1 MDMIRKPRVCIL
13 TPGQIG
19 SNPRV
24 VKEAQALH
32 DAGFDATVIATRMLD
47 RIELRDQSIMR
58 NAPWRLRRV
67 DLTSKWR
74 WKARRVVQL
83 GLRGGYMAS
92 KAAWLAD
99 IAFSA
104 ATWPLRRAAL
114 QTPAELY
121 IAHYPAALPAAAAAA
136 RRRGGRYAYDAE
148 DFHLGDWPD
157 DPSFEKER
165 ELVRAL
171 EARHLPGCAYVT
183 AASPGIAD
191 AYRDAYGIER
201 PRIILNAFPLE
212 QAPIG
217 PTEKGTAEPGP
228 SVYWFSQTIGP
239 DRGLECAVRAIG
251 LARTKPHLYLRGSP
265 AGGFIERLRAMAVE
279 AGVGD
284 RIHILAP
291 AEPERME
298 RLAGGYDLGLAGEP
312 GHTKNNRLALGNKL
326 FSYLLAGVPPLMSD
340 TPAQRAFAAEAGI
353 GDQLYPIDDC
363 HALAAALD
371 RLLGDPILLAAV
383 REQAYRLG
391 QERFNW
397 RQESAELLSAVSQAL
412 GAAAP
417 APPELCKGSRNL
429 HAV

>member
-1 MDMIRKPRVCIL
+1 MSPDRSASKRICIV

-32 DAGFDATVIATRMLD
+32 DAGFEVTVIATRMLD
-47 RIELRDQSIMR
+47 RIEPRDRSIMR

-74 WKARRVVQL
+74 WKARRVVQFA
-83 GLRGGYMAS
+83 LRGGYIAS
-92 KAAWLAD
+92 KSPSLAD
-99 IAFSA
+99 IAFSV

-114 QTPAELY
+114 QTAAELY

-136 RRRGGRYAYDAE
+136 RRYGGRYAYDAE

-157 DPSFEKER
+157 DPSFEEER
-165 ELVRAL
+165 ELIRAI

-183 AASPGIAD
+183 ASSPGIAD
-191 AYRDAYGIER
+191 AYHDAYGIAR
-201 PRIILNAFPLE
+201 PRVILNAFPLE

-217 PTEKGTAEPGP
+217 ATEKGTAEPGP

-265 AGGFIERLRAMAVE
+265 AKGFIERVRAMAVE

-298 RLAGGYDLGLAGEP
+298 RLAAGYDLGLAGEP

-326 FSYLLAGVPPLMSD
+326 FSYLLASVPPIMSD

-353 GDQLYPIDDC
+353 NDQLYPIDDC
-363 HALAAALD
+363 HALAAVLD
-371 RLLGDPILLAAV
+371 RFLGDPIRLAAV
-383 REQAYRLG
+383 REQAYRMG

-397 RQESAELLSAVSQAL
+397 RRESAELLSAISQAL
-412 GAAAP
+412 GAEAP
-417 APPELCKGSRNL
+417 ALCEGPRNL
-429 HAV
+429 HRA

>member
-1 MDMIRKPRVCIL
+1 MDMIRKARVCIL

-24 VKEAQALH
+24 VKEAQTLQE
-32 DAGFDATVIATRMLD
+32 AGFDAMVIATRMLD
-47 RIELRDQSIMR
+47 RIEPRDQSIMR
-58 NAPWRLRRV
+58 NAPWRLRRI

-74 WKARRVVQL
+74 WKARRVLQF

-104 ATWPLRRAAL
+104 ATLPLRRAAL

-136 RRRGGRYAYDAE
+136 RRHGGRYAYDAE
-148 DFHLGDWPD
+148 DFHLGDWSD
-157 DPSFEKER
+157 APSFKKER
-165 ELVRAL
+165 ELVRAI

-217 PTEKGTAEPGP
+217 STEKGTAEPGP

-251 LARTKPHLYLRGSP
+251 RARMKPHLYLRGSP
-265 AGGFIERLRAMAVE
+265 AGGFIQRLRAIAAE
-279 AGVGD
+279 AGVME
-284 RIHILAP
+284 RIHILPPEA
-291 AEPERME
+291 PERME
-298 RLAGGYDLGLAGEP
+298 RLAAGYDLGLAAEIDLV
-312 GHTKNNRLALGNKL
+312 TSRKVALTNKL
-326 FSYLLAGVPPLMSD
+326 FSYLLAGVPPIMSD
-340 TPAQRAFAAEAGI
+340 TPAQRAFAAEAGLS
-353 GDQLYPIDDC
+353 DQLYPIDDSA
-363 HALAAALD
+363 ALAAVLD
-371 RLLGDPILLAAV
+371 SFLGDPIRLAAA
-383 REQAYRLG
+383 RERAYRLG

-397 RQESAELLSAVSQAL
+397 RLESVKLLSAVSQAV
-412 GAAAP
+412 GAAGP
-417 APPELCKGSRNL
+417 ALCEESWNL
-429 HAV
+429 HSV